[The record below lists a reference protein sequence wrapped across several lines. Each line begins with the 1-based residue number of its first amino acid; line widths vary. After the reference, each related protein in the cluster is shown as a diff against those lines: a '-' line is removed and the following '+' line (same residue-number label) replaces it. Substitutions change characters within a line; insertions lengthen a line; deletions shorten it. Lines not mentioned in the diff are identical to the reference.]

1 VHIPE
6 HFDHRTQHAC
16 HHEGVVGRGRS
27 VLVVEDDRLTL
38 GLLAEILTQSGFVV
52 GAAATAAAARRM
64 WDQMDPDAVVLD
76 VDLGPGVNGFD
87 LADAFLANRPELA
100 VLFLSNLPDA
110 RFAGRNAA
118 SLPRAAG
125 YVRKDRLSEPQALVT
140 ALDAVLRGIADQT
153 PRDDRDPA
161 RPLAGLS
168 RTQIEVLRMVA
179 MGMSNQQIAIER
191 GTTTRAVHN
200 VIGRAMSAIGAIDS
214 EEGSA
219 RVMAAREFIQAAGL
233 PQPR

>member
-1 VHIPE
+1 MHNPE
-6 HFDHRTQHAC
+6 HFDRRLPDPC
-16 HHEGVVGRGRS
+16 HDGAVVGRGRS
-27 VLVVEDDRLTL
+27 VLIVEDDRLTL

-52 GAAATAAAARRM
+52 GAAASVAAARRM

-87 LADAFLANRPELA
+87 LADAFLARRPELA

-110 RFAGRNAA
+110 RFAGRSAA
-118 SLPRAAG
+118 SLPQAAG
-125 YVRKDRLSEPQALVT
+125 YVRKDRLSDPQALVT
-140 ALDAVLRGIADQT
+140 ALDAVLRGLAEQT

-179 MGMSNQQIAIER
+179 MGLSNQQIAIER

-200 VIGRAMSAIGAIDS
+200 VIARAMAAIGAVDS

-219 RVMAAREFIQAAGL
+219 RVIAAREFIRAAGL
-233 PQPR
+233 PEST